1 MTGNLNIIYPV
12 QVSGIPT
19 QTLFLPSQEFLK
31 LNNRTFQEQL
41 NEETEL
47 YMILW
52 MVNNDVFL
60 GSIPL

>member
-12 QVSGIPT
+12 QVCGIPT

-47 YMILW
+47 YMIL
-52 MVNNDVFL
+52 
-60 GSIPL
+60 